1 MDENLPIQPPVSFP
15 IYKTFSMIKYS
26 KYKHFYSELVWNIL
40 IYRINK
46 IHSYYVKHKE
56 VISKSKYTK
65 YSVFEEQSHSYFE

>member
-1 MDENLPIQPPVSFP
+1 
-15 IYKTFSMIKYS
+15 MIKYS
-26 KYKHFYSELVWNIL
+26 KYKHFYSELEWNIL